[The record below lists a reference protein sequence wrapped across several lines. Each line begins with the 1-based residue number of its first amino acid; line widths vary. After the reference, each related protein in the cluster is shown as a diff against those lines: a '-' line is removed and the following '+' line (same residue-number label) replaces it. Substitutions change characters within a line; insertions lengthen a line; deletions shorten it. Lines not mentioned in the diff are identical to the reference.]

1 MDTLVG
7 LLKNVQYI
15 VENKTFICPVTYE
28 KKTFQEIIQNRF
40 FFNGIGN
47 KWQLRS
53 RPHHLSV

>member
-40 FFNGIGN
+40 FQWYWEQMAVYFV
-47 KWQLRS
+47 RF
-53 RPHHLSV
+53 